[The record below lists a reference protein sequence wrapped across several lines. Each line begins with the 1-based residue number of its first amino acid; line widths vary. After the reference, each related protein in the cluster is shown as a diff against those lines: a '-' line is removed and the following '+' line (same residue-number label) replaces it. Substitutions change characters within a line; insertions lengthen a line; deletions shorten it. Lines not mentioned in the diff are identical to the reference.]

1 MAIGNNRDDSENIP
15 NKMKYQCENDEEN
28 SIRAENVK
36 RKERFQ
42 CPRCEKHFG
51 HQQILQLHLRVHESN
66 CDSPVKA
73 SHEEKQEAKI
83 ETVADREMSKKSTCS
98 QTNNERTNSSPP
110 NKKFIGLTKIRL
122 EDCMRCDACSCIY
135 LDENDYKKHMKNFH
149 RQDSPKKHRQKKGC
163 RSCCKH
169 CNCKGNHQHHSLQKE
184 RGNNNLFH
192 YNIKDRWSKMVSR
205 RLTPE
210 EMKQDIKADPDY
222 DPNDQSGVIDYS
234 HLLSQVEV
242 KIKTEP
248 PDDPEYEQ
256 NLG

>member
-1 MAIGNNRDDSENIP
+1 
-15 NKMKYQCENDEEN
+15 
-28 SIRAENVK
+28 
-36 RKERFQ
+36 RFQ

-51 HQQILQLHLRVHESN
+51 NKKILQLHLRVHQSNEDVQMESSHKEESQELSSESN
-66 CDSPVKA
+66 F
-73 SHEEKQEAKI
+73 ELNQ
-83 ETVADREMSKKSTCS
+83 
-98 QTNNERTNSSPP
+98 NELQSSPA
-110 NKKFIGLTKIRL
+110 NKKLIGLTKIRL

-135 LDENDYKKHMKNFH
+135 LDATDYNKHMKNFH
-149 RQDSPKKHRQKKGC
+149 RQNSPKKHRQKKGC

-205 RLTPE
+205 RLSPE
-210 EMKQDIKADPDY
+210 KIKQEIKADPDY
-222 DPNDQSGVIDYS
+222 ETNNTITTLDYS

-248 PDDPEYEQ
+248 PDDPEYGN
-256 NLG
+256 NLSG